1 VPSGLDFL
9 VRREDL
15 RRTRF
20 ARAEVPDGSELR
32 SGEVL
37 LEIESFGFSANNITY
52 ATLGETMRYWQFFPA
67 PEGWGRVPVWG
78 YASVAVS
85 AHHELEVGERVFGYL
100 PMSTHVTVI
109 ADQVYARGFSDAA
122 PHRADLPA
130 VYQRYMRLGTATEDA
145 RAEDHQALWRPLF
158 MTSFGAADFL
168 ADRSVFGA
176 ERIVV
181 SSASSKTAMGIAFL
195 VTRGVDAIRIVG
207 LTSRRNVAFTKR
219 TGYYDRVIAY
229 DELHELS
236 AHAPLLFVD
245 LSGDDRLLSELRRLA
260 GDRLHGTVMVGAT
273 HWEQRRVDTRLGE
286 GEAELF
292 FLPPWMEKRRS
303 EWGSGEFMRRYDES
317 WGAFLPTVERWMRI
331 QHRSGRDDIEAVYR
345 RTLAGDVD
353 PAVGLMLSL
362 RD

>member
-1 VPSGLDFL
+1 
-9 VRREDL
+9 
-15 RRTRF
+15 
-20 ARAEVPDGSELR
+20 
-32 SGEVL
+32 
-37 LEIESFGFSANNITY
+37 
-52 ATLGETMRYWQFFPA
+52 
-67 PEGWGRVPVWG
+67 
-78 YASVAVS
+78 
-85 AHHELEVGERVFGYL
+85 
-100 PMSTHVTVI
+100 MSTHVTVI

-122 PHRADLPA
+122 PHRADLPT

-236 AHAPLLFVD
+236 ARAPLLFVD
-245 LSGDDRLLSELRRLA
+245 LAGDDRLLSELRRLA

-292 FLPPWMEKRRS
+292 FLPSLDGETPQRMGQRRVHAALRRVL
-303 EWGSGEFMRRYDES
+303 GSVSAHGREVDADPTSQRTRRHRSRLSPHARRRRRPCRRPDALAARLAACDLFDAPLV
-317 WGAFLPTVERWMRI
+317 GARRALLAVERRQMGGVRQPPLSAWC
-331 QHRSGRDDIEAVYR
+331 GGP
-345 RTLAGDVD
+345 T
-353 PAVGLMLSL
+353 PVGLRHPPSSSRAEAMHLPSIL
-362 RD
+362 ATISNSIQRVVRSTCPELGAGQ